1 MDNDSKS
8 EDTQDNSLA
17 HALKE
22 KKEDKPKTYDP
33 DRYLP
38 TSTSE
43 QPYEPE
49 KPLEEKDPSDGYSTN
64 PAQGKEEAS
73 LHLADE
79 DMDRR
84 LEDPV
89 KEAENL
95 KESLEKSKK
104 TSARESGK

>member
-1 MDNDSKS
+1 MENEKKV

-17 HALKE
+17 HVVNEGKE
-22 KKEDKPKTYDP
+22 KKPKTYDP

-38 TSTSE
+38 TATSE

-49 KPLEEKDPSDGYSTN
+49 KPLEEKEPDEGYSTN
-64 PAQGKEEAS
+64 PAQGKEAAS

-79 DMDRR
+79 DMDSRPD
-84 LEDPV
+84 DPM

-95 KESLEKSKK
+95 KESFEKSQK
-104 TSARESGK
+104 TSAEKS

>member
-1 MDNDSKS
+1 MKKESKLK
-8 EDTQDNSLA
+8 DTQDNSLA
-17 HALKE
+17 HAFYQEKE
-22 KKEDKPKTYDP
+22 SEPETYDP

-49 KPLEEKDPSDGYSTN
+49 KPLEDRKPDEGYSTN

-84 LEDPV
+84 PIDPL
-89 KEAENL
+89 KEAKNL
-95 KESLEKSKK
+95 KESYEKSQK
-104 TSARESGK
+104 TSAEEKP

>member
-1 MDNDSKS
+1 MQNENKV
-8 EDTQDNSLA
+8 ENTQDNSLA
-17 HALKE
+17 HVLNEEKE
-22 KKEDKPKTYDP
+22 NKPKTYDP

-49 KPLEEKDPSDGYSTN
+49 KPLEEKDPDEGYSTN
-64 PAQGKEEAS
+64 PAQGKESAS

-79 DMDRR
+79 DMDSRP
-84 LEDPV
+84 EDPM

-95 KESLEKSKK
+95 KESFEKSQK
-104 TSARESGK
+104 TSAEKS

>member
-1 MDNDSKS
+1 MENEDKL

-17 HALKE
+17 HVVNEEKE
-22 KKEDKPKTYDP
+22 NKPKTYDP

-38 TSTSE
+38 TATSE
-43 QPYEPE
+43 EPYEPE
-49 KPLEEKDPSDGYSTN
+49 KPLEDKEPDEGYSTN

-84 LEDPV
+84 PDDPM

-95 KESLEKSKK
+95 KESYEKSQK
-104 TSARESGK
+104 TSADKS